1 MANYI
6 HIGKDCLMLL
16 AADFGKFFA
25 PYLSDRLA
33 FRQFSSKNLTLDT
46 PAYTTKHKYAGSSE

>member
-1 MANYI
+1 MVIYI

-16 AADFGKFFA
+16 AADFGKILA

-33 FRQFSSKNLTLDT
+33 FRQFSSKELTLDS
-46 PAYTTKHKYAGSSE
+46 PAHAAKQNYSGSL